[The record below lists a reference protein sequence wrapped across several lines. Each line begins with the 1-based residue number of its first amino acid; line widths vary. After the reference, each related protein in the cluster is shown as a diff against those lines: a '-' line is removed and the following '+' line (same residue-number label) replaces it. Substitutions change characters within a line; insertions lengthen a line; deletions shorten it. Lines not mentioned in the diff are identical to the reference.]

1 MLSDRFGRTVRY
13 LRLSITGACNFSCA
27 YCRTGAAASGEE
39 DSCSSD
45 ELVRIV
51 KAFTGL
57 GVRGVRLTGGEPLL
71 RPDVLEIVEKLRA
84 LDGSLDLSLTTNG
97 FGLERMAAKLKAAGL
112 DRVNVSMDSLDPSVF
127 KRLAGV
133 EGLARVREGVFA
145 ALSAGLSPVKV
156 NVVVVR
162 GLNDL
167 EVPKFAELTAEM
179 PLQVRFIE
187 LMPIGEA
194 ASLWP
199 RGRVALDEMMQLAGP
214 LEPVAVGEKPH
225 GLGPAVVYRRP
236 GAVGTL
242 GFIAAVSGRFCET
255 CNRARVTSRGLLLS
269 CLGSEDGV
277 DLLSLLRGRATDAE
291 VATAIRG
298 AIAAKPSGHDF
309 GGCGQARV
317 GSQQRMCQIG
327 G

>member
-1 MLSDRFGRTVRY
+1 MLSDGFGRTVKY

-27 YCRTGAAASGEE
+27 YCRTVAAVNGEE
-39 DSCSSD
+39 DACSSD

-51 KAFTGL
+51 KLFNGL

-71 RPDVLEIVEKLRA
+71 RTDVLEIIRRLRA

-133 EGLARVREGVFA
+133 EGLARVRDGVMA

-162 GLNDL
+162 GVNDM
-167 EVPKFAELTAEM
+167 EVPRFAGLTENL

-199 RGRVALDEMMQLAGP
+199 QGHVPLDEMMRLAGP
-214 LEPVAVGEKPH
+214 LDPIGFAEKPH
-225 GLGPAVVYRRP
+225 GLGPAVVYKRP
-236 GAVGTL
+236 GAEGTL

-255 CNRARVTSRGLLLS
+255 CNRARVTSRGVLLS
-269 CLGSEDGV
+269 CLGSDEGV
-277 DLLSLLRGRATDAE
+277 DLLTLIRGGASDGAI
-291 VATAIRG
+291 ADAIRE